1 MRRLSFLI
9 KPVSSQCNLR
19 CRYCFYDD
27 VSDRREK
34 KSYGVMSEETAEKLI
49 RAACDVAGKGGEVHF
64 AFQGGEP
71 TLAGLDFFRRFI
83 QCAGSC
89 AQRKLRVS
97 YSIQTNGTLLD
108 EAWAAFFK
116 ENQFLVGLSV
126 DGDRALHDLN
136 RVDAGG
142 KGSWGDVVK
151 GLRCLQ
157 KAEVDVNFLCV
168 VTASC
173 ARHPQ
178 QVYGALKRLGGQYL
192 QFIPCLDPIGAERGG
207 EKYSL
212 TTEAYGGFLCRLFDA
227 WYEDWKHGA
236 YCSVRQFDDHV
247 HLLTGGEV
255 SACTASGHCGRYLVV
270 EADGGLYPCDFYVLD
285 PWRLGTVGEEP
296 LASIMDGQRERRF
309 LEEGES
315 RPERCRTCSWFPICR
330 GGCKRDWVRQ
340 KGETVNYFCE
350 AYRQFFSHSITR
362 LREIAAAELEYEA
375 ATASKK

>member
-71 TLAGLDFFRRFI
+71 TLTGLDFFRRFI

-136 RVDAGG
+136 RVDAG
-142 KGSWGDVVK
+142 
-151 GLRCLQ
+151 
-157 KAEVDVNFLCV
+157 
-168 VTASC
+168 
-173 ARHPQ
+173 
-178 QVYGALKRLGGQYL
+178 
-192 QFIPCLDPIGAERGG
+192 ERGAG
-207 EKYSL
+207 ATWSRGC
-212 TTEAYGGFLCRLFDA
+212 AVCR
-227 WYEDWKHGA
+227 
-236 YCSVRQFDDHV
+236 RQRWTSISF
-247 HLLTGGEV
+247 
-255 SACTASGHCGRYLVV
+255 AS
-270 EADGGLYPCDFYVLD
+270 
-285 PWRLGTVGEEP
+285 
-296 LASIMDGQRERRF
+296 
-309 LEEGES
+309 
-315 RPERCRTCSWFPICR
+315 
-330 GGCKRDWVRQ
+330 
-340 KGETVNYFCE
+340 
-350 AYRQFFSHSITR
+350 
-362 LREIAAAELEYEA
+362 
-375 ATASKK
+375 